1 MKNVKKQFVSDGI
14 ERYERVSDERGNR
27 RADGS
32 LDEKQKWRR
41 KQKRKFPPA
50 EVFIKSLK
58 KAP

>member
-41 KQKRKFPPA
+41 VEEENRRESFLQLKF
-50 EVFIKSLK
+50 S
-58 KAP
+58 